1 MRDAEIVEL
10 YWARDESAI
19 KYSDEKYGRYCRKIA
34 TGILYSNEDSEECV
48 NDTYL
53 NAWDSMPPN
62 RPERLSTYLGKIC
75 RNLAINLY
83 EKLTA
88 VKRCG
93 TEATSCIDEL
103 EEILSSGQ
111 DVEDTLNMQMLTQ
124 SINTFLGSLNADSRK
139 IFVKRYWYMTSVKD
153 IAKEQ
158 SVSESKVKM
167 SLLRTREKLK
177 DYLLKEGYAL

>member
-1 MRDAEIVEL
+1 MLDAEIVEL
-10 YWARDESAI
+10 YWSRDESAI

-34 TGILYSNEDSEECV
+34 TSILYSDEDSEECV

-53 NAWDSMPPN
+53 NAWNSMPPS

-88 VKRCG
+88 AKRGG
-93 TEATSCIDEL
+93 TETESCLDEL
-103 EEILSSGQ
+103 EEILSSEH
-111 DVEDTLNMQMLTQ
+111 DVEETIDMQMLTQ
-124 SINTFLGSLNADSRK
+124 SINAFLETMNTDNRK
-139 IFVKRYWYMTSVKD
+139 IFVKRYWYMSSIKD
-153 IAKEQ
+153 IAKEL

-177 DYLLKEGYAL
+177 EYLLKEGYTL

>member
-1 MRDAEIVEL
+1 MLDTEIVEL
-10 YWARDESAI
+10 YWARDEKAI

-34 TGILYSNEDSEECV
+34 DSILYSNEDSEECV

-53 NAWDSMPPN
+53 NAWNSMPPS

-88 VKRCG
+88 AKRG
-93 TEATSCIDEL
+93 GAETWSCLDEL
-103 EEILSSGQ
+103 EDILSSGQ
-111 DVEDTLNMQMLTQ
+111 DVEETIDMQMLTQ
-124 SINTFLGSLNADSRK
+124 SINVFLETLSTDNRK
-139 IFVKRYWYMTSVKD
+139 IFVKRYWYMSSVKD
-153 IAKEQ
+153 IAKEL
-158 SVSESKVKM
+158 SVSDSKVKM

-177 DYLLKEGYAL
+177 EFLVKEGYAI